1 MERGLRFMAIVDL
14 DAYLLALAKKVYSPI
29 APLLN
34 RVNTSSLKV
43 KNAESYGF
51 EIKNNKPQGTMF
63 MGEAALR
70 NDTNETQ
77 TIKSDSFTKTITDS
91 ITLSVTNGIKTGIDI
106 SVGGKVFGMGVET
119 SMSFE
124 VSTSTTREQTSTEGV
139 AYTVPSQDVVVPA
152 KKTYYVYC
160 ALQRSQLEGSIRLRA
175 DLSDRFMVIMK
186 FQDVEGI
193 VYDGDIYD
201 FVKQH
206 QSLHPLPSGISLNH
220 NDKSIHFEGVAEYIY
235 GTGTKFNVTIT
246 DTPSSQ
252 GTQEHKPF
260 DAKTGLGT
268 YELQL
273 DGKKLGFDL
282 NDLKDQMEPGVFE
295 KLKELQNEIV

>member
-1 MERGLRFMAIVDL
+1 MAIVDL
-14 DAYLLALAKKVYSPI
+14 DAYLLALAKKWFPDPI
-29 APLLN
+29 SKLISK
-34 RVNTSSLKV
+34 VDTSYLTV

-51 EIKNNKPQGTMF
+51 EIKSSKPQGTMF
-63 MGEAALR
+63 MGESVLK

-77 TIKSDSFTKTITDS
+77 LIHSDSFTKTITDS
-91 ITLSVTNGIKTGIDI
+91 VTLSVTNGITTGVNI
-106 SVGGKVFGMGVET
+106 SIGGKVFGMGVET

-139 AYTVPSQDVVVPA
+139 AYTVPSQTVSVPA
-152 KKTYYVYC
+152 KKTYYVYT

-175 DLSDRFMVIMK
+175 NLSSIFV
-186 FQDVEGI
+186 
-193 VYDGDIYD
+193 VYINMDGQEMPVGSFPIYE
-201 FVKQH
+201 FIKEY

-220 NDKSIHFEGVAEYIY
+220 NDKSIHFEGLAELLY

-268 YELQL
+268 YEINL
-273 DGKKLGFDL
+273 DGKKSDFDL
-282 NDLKDQMEPGVFE
+282 NDLKDQMEPEVFE
-295 KLKELQNEIV
+295 RLKELQNETV

>member
-1 MERGLRFMAIVDL
+1 MAIVDL
-14 DAYLLALAKKVYSPI
+14 DAYLLALAKKYYPDMFSQFI
-29 APLLN
+29 S
-34 RVNTSSLKV
+34 RVDTSMLGV

-63 MGEAALR
+63 MGEAALK

-106 SVGGKVFGMGVET
+106 SIGGKVFGMGVET

-139 AYTVPSQDVVVPA
+139 AYTVPSQEVVVPA
-152 KKTYYVYC
+152 KKTYYVFC

-175 DLSDRFMVIMK
+175 DLSGPFA
-186 FQDVEGI
+186 
-193 VYDGDIYD
+193 VYMNMNGTEMPLGGHSIYD
-201 FVKQH
+201 FIKAH

-220 NDKSIHFEGVAEYIY
+220 NDKSIHFEGIAEYIY

-252 GTQEHKPF
+252 GTQEYKPF

-268 YELQL
+268 YEIHL

-282 NDLKDQMEPGVFE
+282 NDLKDQMEPEVFE
-295 KLKELQNEIV
+295 RLKELQNEIV